1 MIFDSTIN
9 FEVTLNKALE
19 DASKQNKKV
28 IIEYGGDWCIW
39 SERMY
44 SVLEKKKFK
53 RFLNEN
59 FIFVRCF
66 IGREWE
72 NSFPTYLDIPDFDSV
87 PFFSL
92 LSPEGEFISHQNTE
106 PFEILWFYNKRK
118 LFEFFKEWSLV

>member
-9 FEVTLNKALE
+9 FEDTLNKAFK
-19 DASKQNKKV
+19 DATEQNKKV
-28 IIEYGGDWCIW
+28 IVEYGGDWCIW

-53 RFLNEN
+53 SFISDN
-59 FIFVRCF
+59 FIFVRCY

-72 NSFPTYLDIPDFDSV
+72 NTFPTHIEIPDFDSV

-92 LSPEGEFISHQNTE
+92 LSSDGEFLSHQNTE

-118 LFEFFKEWSLV
+118 LFDLFKEWSCV

>member
-1 MIFDSTIN
+1 MIFDSSIN
-9 FEVTLNKALE
+9 FETTLNKALE
-19 DASKQNKKV
+19 EAVKHNKKV

-53 RFLNEN
+53 NFLNEH

-66 IGREWE
+66 IGRECE
-72 NSFPTYLDIPDFDSV
+72 NSFPAHIEMPEFDSV

-92 LSPEGEFISHQNTE
+92 LNQEGEFIFHQNTE

-118 LFEFFKEWSLV
+118 IFEFLKEWSVV